1 MCVKNVILP
10 IVVLNTVDFV
20 KVVHSELKS
29 IKFLVT
35 NFTLETVWMK
45 TLSSCT

>member
-1 MCVKNVILP
+1 M
-10 IVVLNTVDFV
+10 DFV
-20 KVVHSELKS
+20 KVVHSELNS

-45 TLSSCT
+45 TLSSGS